1 LSLDGNFLNDVQAYL
16 SNISTMLVL
25 TGPLICEK
33 KIKCKKLQAM
43 TDNNASANNDDAGRQ
58 SHHLWVR

>member
-1 LSLDGNFLNDVQAYL
+1 MSLDGNFLNDVQAYL

-33 KIKCKKLQAM
+33 KIKSKKLRSM
-43 TDNNASANNDDAGRQ
+43 TDDNVSANNDDDGRQ
-58 SHHLWVR
+58 LQHL